1 MPISKRTTF
10 GRGLLA
16 SSGATITAN
25 GVGISTVGTKSNAV
39 HAYSGDEGATGHDT
53 ADSAFVTLDGGSVS
67 TTGSDSYG
75 LSAQKNG
82 AVITAT
88 GATGHPSLTT
98 TGAKSLGASAYYAER
113 KSRMS
118 GTSASVCVHL

>member
-1 MPISKRTTF
+1 MPISKSTTF

-75 LSAQKNG
+75 LSDKNKG
-82 AVITAT
+82 PVITAT
-88 GATGHPSLTT
+88 GATGNHPTNTT
-98 TGAKSLGASAYYAER
+98 APKT
-113 KSRMS
+113 
-118 GTSASVCVHL
+118 

>member
-1 MPISKRTTF
+1 MRISDW
-10 GRGLLA
+10 
-16 SSGATITAN
+16 SSD
-25 GVGISTVGTKSNAV
+25 VCSSDLISTVGTKSNAV

-75 LSAQKNG
+75 LSAQNNG

-88 GATGHPSLTT
+88 GATGNTSITT
-98 TGAKSLGASAYYAER
+98 TGANSFGASAYNGGTLDLTESGRASRRER
-113 KSRMS
+113 
-118 GTSASVCVHL
+118 VCREV